1 MKVNDQMLADGKNQ
15 IKHAFGNYCD
25 IHEKKKKQWRIGV
38 FDWELKMMR

>member
-25 IHEKKKKQWRIGV
+25 IHEKKKNN
-38 FDWELKMMR
+38 DELEFLIEN